1 MAVQAIEIDKK
12 LLIKIRFI
20 AFMVMKDGKRFLTS
34 LKPLI
39 RKSHQFL
46 EADFL
51 YW

>member
-1 MAVQAIEIDKK
+1 MVVQAIEIDKK
-12 LLIKIRFI
+12 LLIRTRFI
-20 AFMVMKDGKRFLTS
+20 AFRVMKDGKRFLTS

-39 RKSHQFL
+39 RKNLQFL